1 MCNRLL
7 GLQYA
12 RMMSLL
18 IIIGGRWPDLEPI
31 STRNLPLITQ
41 TEYPQSNQPGGT
53 FSLYL
58 KEKNY
63 DCTAAATIYLFR
75 YDSRIFPKAFKL
87 LGPTTLVY

>member
-12 RMMSLL
+12 RMLSLL

-31 STRNLPLITQ
+31 STRNFPLITQ

-58 KEKNY
+58 KKKIY

-75 YDSRIFPKAFKL
+75 HGSRISPKHSSCSDR
-87 LGPTTLVY
+87 PR